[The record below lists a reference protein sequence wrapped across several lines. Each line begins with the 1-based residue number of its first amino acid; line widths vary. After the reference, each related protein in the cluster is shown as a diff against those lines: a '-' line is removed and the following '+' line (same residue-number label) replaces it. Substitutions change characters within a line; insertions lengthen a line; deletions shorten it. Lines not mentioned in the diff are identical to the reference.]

1 MAQARSLP
9 VVANDD
15 SLTSD
20 WDYFL
25 DRTVPHA
32 RDDARVVR
40 IRQDPD
46 FDPDKHMLCFAGLEE
61 MLYYNAYATIRLPLL
76 AYKIGL
82 TRPSNEDRARNCRVE
97 VACALAEE
105 LKFKRI
111 PPATRC
117 ALYERGDAAILLYQH
132 PVEPG
137 FLSSLAGDDAREVA
151 RLAEFSLARRRETR
165 PLTAAKDFGSGQERL
180 FGDGRLVSSSTSRAR
195 ASRRL
200 PDQAQL
206 HIVGRDE
213 HGRQRGPVL
222 LTPAGDARDERQRAA
237 RKIETE
243 LAARRE
249 VHQLHRF
256 SPRNGW
262 VDR

>member
-1 MAQARSLP
+1 MRALVELIEKYRPGYADTIVPAEDEEIEILDQRFGPLP
-9 VVANDD
+9 GAYQRFLRTMGSSMGEFQVDEASFDVDGVLSTYRALRWLKRDRYLLVANDD

-132 PVEPG
+132 VVGPG
-137 FLSSLAGDDAREVA
+137 FSFQLAGDDAREVE
-151 RLAEFSLARRRETR
+151 RLADIFR
-165 PLTAAKDFGSGQERL
+165 
-180 FGDGRLVSSSTSRAR
+180 SR
-195 ASRRL
+195 
-200 PDQAQL
+200 
-206 HIVGRDE
+206 VG
-213 HGRQRGPVL
+213 VI
-222 LTPAGDARDERQRAA
+222 DAR
-237 RKIETE
+237 
-243 LAARRE
+243 
-249 VHQLHRF
+249 
-256 SPRNGW
+256 
-262 VDR
+262 